1 MTRIIRYFPYQ
12 FGTCLD
18 LDSATRDRLIRLFE
32 KPPMDGEDILG
43 GRAQVAVTH
52 LDNEG
57 PVIIKYYKRGGL
69 MRHLSRDAFF
79 RSGKPRPRLEYEML
93 EKVRNLGI
101 PCPEPLIWAIRGS
114 MFYRAFLITRTIENN
129 RSLIELFHDDETAG
143 ITALQTAADHAKRLI
158 EHHIHHV
165 DLHPGNVLVDES
177 GTVYLIDF
185 DKACDSRLSKKKL
198 TRLIARRWQRAVK
211 KHALPP
217 AMGELFAQKLL
228 GQ

>member
-18 LDSATRDRLIRLFE
+18 LEQGARDELIRLFE
-32 KPPMDGEDILG
+32 RPPMDGEDILG
-43 GRAQVAVTH
+43 GRAQVATTL
-52 LDNEG
+52 LDG
-57 PVIIKYYKRGGL
+57 AGSVIIKYYKRGGL

-79 RSGKPRPRLEYEML
+79 RSGTPRSRLEYEML

-101 PCPEPLIWAIRGS
+101 PCPEPIAWAIRGG
-114 MFYRAFLITRTIENN
+114 MFYRAFLVTRTIENN
-129 RSLIELFHDDETAG
+129 RSLIELYRDDETAG
-143 ITALQTAADHAKRLI
+143 MAALQTAADHAKRLI
-158 EHHIHHV
+158 EHRIHHV
-165 DLHPGNVLVDES
+165 DLHPGNVLVDDS

-198 TRLIARRWQRAVK
+198 TRLIARRWKRAVT
-211 KHALPP
+211 KHGLPK
-217 AMGELFAQKLL
+217 AMGDLFAQKLL